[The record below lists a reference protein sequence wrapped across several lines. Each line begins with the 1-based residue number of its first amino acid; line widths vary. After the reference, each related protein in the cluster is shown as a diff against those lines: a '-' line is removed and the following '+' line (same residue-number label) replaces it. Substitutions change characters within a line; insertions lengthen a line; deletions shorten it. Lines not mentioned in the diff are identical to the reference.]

1 MFFSKFL
8 ALALIASTTSNA
20 FVVVSPST
28 ASSSRPSFISFN
40 LGASTKR
47 DADDER
53 ATTSDNAIRYFA
65 VVSAITFG
73 LLFPSSGAFA
83 AESTIPNHTLNDHAV
98 FSSALDLSKSITTMD
113 FSLPS
118 SYDNISDPV
127 ASGKDELTSTI
138 IVETGSRKRS
148 AASSE
153 SSNSKKISP
162 PKSSSG
168 GLSLNEMIALPSS
181 SSGSS
186 MKEEAA
192 AALAERIAKRKSMEA
207 EQAAR
212 DEQAA
217 RERDA
222 NIKAAR
228 EEKIARRAAEQ
239 AEKEAAALAKEQE
252 ARYEGVKFVDTSM
265 PKY

>member
-1 MFFSKFL
+1 MVFSKFL
-8 ALALIASTTSNA
+8 ALALAASTATDSDG
-20 FVVVSPST
+20 FVVVSPPT
-28 ASSSRPSFISFN
+28 ITSSRPLIK
-40 LGASTKR
+40 LGATH

-53 ATTSDNAIRYFA
+53 AATSENTIRNLVA
-65 VVSAITFG
+65 ASAITLG

-83 AESTIPNHTLNDHAV
+83 TVPLQATLNDHAV
-98 FSSALDLSKSITTMD
+98 LSSTFDLSKAITTMD

-118 SYDNISDPV
+118 SYDKISDPV
-127 ASGKDELTSTI
+127 ASGKDELTTTVV
-138 IVETGSRKRS
+138 VETGSSKRS
-148 AASSE
+148 SASLE
-153 SSNSKKISP
+153 SSSSKKKSA
-162 PKSSSG
+162 PKPSSG
-168 GLSLNEMIALPSS
+168 GGLSFNKMISLPSS
-181 SSGSS
+181 PSSGSS

-192 AALAERIAKRKSMEA
+192 AALAERIAQRKSMEA

-239 AEKEAAALAKEQE
+239 AEKEAAALAKEEE
-252 ARYEGVKFVDTSM
+252 AKYKGVKFVDTSM
-265 PKY
+265 PEY

>member
-8 ALALIASTTSNA
+8 VALIASTYTNA

-28 ASSSRPSFISFN
+28 ATSSRPSSN

-47 DADDER
+47 DADNER
-53 ATTSDNAIRYFA
+53 ATTSDNAIRNFA
-65 VVSAITFG
+65 AVSAITFG

-83 AESTIPNHTLNDHAV
+83 AESIIPNHALNDHAV
-98 FSSALDLSKSITTMD
+98 LSSALELSKAITTMD

-118 SYDNISDPV
+118 SYDKISDPV

-138 IVETGSRKRS
+138 IVETGSSKRS

-153 SSNSKKISP
+153 SSSSKKKSP
-162 PKSSSG
+162 PMSSSG
-168 GLSLNEMIALPSS
+168 GLSLNKMIALPSS
-181 SSGSS
+181 PSGSS

-192 AALAERIAKRKSMEA
+192 AALAERIAQRKSMEA

-217 RERDA
+217 RERDV

-239 AEKEAAALAKEQE
+239 AEKEAAALTKEQE

>member
-1 MFFSKFL
+1 MVFSKFL
-8 ALALIASTTSNA
+8 ALAIAASTATNA
-20 FVVVSPST
+20 FVVVSPNT
-28 ASSSRPSFISFN
+28 ATSSRSSLN
-40 LGASTKR
+40 LGATR
-47 DADDER
+47 NNGADDER
-53 ATTSDNAIRYFA
+53 ATTSSDNSIRNFA
-65 VVSAITFG
+65 AVSAITLG
-73 LLFPSSGAFA
+73 LLFPSSDALA
-83 AESTIPNHTLNDHAV
+83 AEATVPIYALNEHAV
-98 FSSALDLSKSITTMD
+98 LSSTVDLSKVITTMD

-127 ASGKDELTSTI
+127 ASGKDELTTTVNI
-138 IVETGSRKRS
+138 ETGSSKRS

-153 SSNSKKISP
+153 SKKKSASSKSAG
-162 PKSSSG
+162 G
-168 GLSLNEMIALPSS
+168 GLSLNKMISLPTSSS

-192 AALAERIAKRKSMEA
+192 AALAERVAQRKRMEA

-222 NIKAAR
+222 NIRAAR

-239 AEKEAAALAKEQE
+239 AEKEAAALAKEEE
-252 ARYEGVKFVDTSM
+252 AKYEGVKFVDTSM
-265 PKY
+265 PEY

>member
-8 ALALIASTTSNA
+8 ALAYIASTTSNA

-28 ASSSRPSFISFN
+28 ATSRPSFN

-47 DADDER
+47 HDDER
-53 ATTSDNAIRYFA
+53 AKTNDNAVRNFA
-65 VVSAITFG
+65 AVYAITCG
-73 LLFPSSGAFA
+73 LLFPSFGAF
-83 AESTIPNHTLNDHAV
+83 AESTIPIHALNDHAV
-98 FSSALDLSKSITTMD
+98 LSSALDLSKAITTMD

-118 SYDNISDPV
+118 SYDKISDPV

-138 IVETGSRKRS
+138 IIETGSKRS
-148 AASSE
+148 SASSE
-153 SSNSKKISP
+153 SSSSKKKSL
-162 PKSSSG
+162 PKSSSS
-168 GLSLNEMIALPSS
+168 GLSLNKMIALPSSS

-192 AALAERIAKRKSMEA
+192 AALAERIAQRKSMEA

-212 DEQAA
+212 DELAA

-239 AEKEAAALAKEQE
+239 AEKAAAALAKEQE
-252 ARYEGVKFVDTSM
+252 ARYEGVTFVDTSM

>member
-8 ALALIASTTSNA
+8 ALALIASSTSNA

-28 ASSSRPSFISFN
+28 ATSCPSFN
-40 LGASTKR
+40 LGASSKR
-47 DADDER
+47 HDDER
-53 ATTSDNAIRYFA
+53 AKTNDNAIRNFA
-65 VVSAITFG
+65 AVSAITCG

-83 AESTIPNHTLNDHAV
+83 ESAIRMHELNDHAV
-98 FSSALDLSKSITTMD
+98 LSSALDLSKAITTMD

-118 SYDNISDPV
+118 SYDKISDPV

-138 IVETGSRKRS
+138 VIETGARKRS

-153 SSNSKKISP
+153 SSSSKKKSP
-162 PKSSSG
+162 PKSSSS
-168 GLSLNEMIALPSS
+168 GLSLNKVIALPSSS

-192 AALAERIAKRKSMEA
+192 AALAERIAQRKSMEA

-239 AEKEAAALAKEQE
+239 AEKAAAALAKEQE
-252 ARYEGVKFVDTSM
+252 ARYEGVTFVDTSM